1 VTIDELREA
10 VRNFAARYNAEW
22 LIEKN
27 SDLSSLDARAKW
39 MDAKRP
45 RAA

>member
-1 VTIDELREA
+1 
-10 VRNFAARYNAEW
+10 VRYTRYNAEW

-27 SDLSSLDARAKW
+27 GYLRPLDAHTKW